1 MNLKYKRFWITF
13 AVAAM
18 LDAVIC
24 IELPFN
30 EDNMILIGATV
41 LLLAAI
47 AVCRRCSK
55 RASFVNLI
63 VFIAYTAL
71 LGYNL
76 LFNSAYGAGFTW
88 WFYLLILNLVQFLA
102 LAIYMTT
109 KQIGKRR

>member
-1 MNLKYKRFWITF
+1 MSVIKRFWITF
-13 AVAAM
+13 AVAVI

-30 EDNMILIGATV
+30 EDNMILIGAMV
-41 LLLAAI
+41 LPLAAI

-63 VFIAYTAL
+63 VLIAYTAL
-71 LGYNL
+71 LGYNM

-88 WFYLLILNLVQFLA
+88 WFYLLILNLAQFLA
-102 LAIYMTT
+102 LAVFLTIR
-109 KQIGKRR
+109 QIEKRR